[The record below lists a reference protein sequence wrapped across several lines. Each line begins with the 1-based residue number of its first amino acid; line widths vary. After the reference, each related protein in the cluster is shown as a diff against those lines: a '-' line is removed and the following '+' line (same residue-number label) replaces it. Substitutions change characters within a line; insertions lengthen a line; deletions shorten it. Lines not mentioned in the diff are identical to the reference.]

1 MKYFQ
6 SFPFVK
12 YDTLGDGVSTTMTDF
27 TPNFKVRNASLIK
40 NVSYMNHTIGDGER
54 PDITSHMLYGTT
66 AYHWT
71 FFTINDHLRKGISEW
86 PLSQSDFDNYI
97 SSKYGKYACITFD
110 PTQTGTSL
118 ESGPNL
124 SFVPFTEQY
133 IDSLYLA
140 VDTADEVA
148 YRKIISY
155 DTLSCQMTIERANPV
170 FTFNEGD
177 TVNIDKYNPVDMSI
191 ENFISLGSYRIVSI
205 LFDSKNNVI
214 GENAAFVDF
223 VNASYGLDEEDDATL
238 YYYDV
243 ALDGAGNNLNYE
255 LMKNAP
261 FQFYTTVNDENTSLS
276 TYDVIAGNM
285 IFPNVNRITYE
296 EMEGILNDRKR
307 TISVINP
314 ANIAKF
320 AESYFTVLNNG

>member
-40 NVSYMNHTIGDGER
+40 NISYINHTIGDGER
-54 PDITSHMLYGTT
+54 PDITSHILYGTT

-97 SSKYGKYACITFD
+97 SAKYGKYACITFD
-110 PTQTGTSL
+110 PTIPGN
-118 ESGPNL
+118 NL
-124 SFVPFTEQY
+124 SYVPFTEQY

-140 VDTADEVA
+140 AETTDGVA

-155 DTLSCQMTIERANPV
+155 DTLSCQMTVERANPI
-170 FTFNEGD
+170 FNFRTD
-177 TVNIDKYNPVDMSI
+177 TVRNDFDPVDITI
-191 ENFISLGSYRIVSI
+191 ENFIKLYSYRVVSI
-205 LFDSKNNVI
+205 LFDRSLIDNKDYVTGLNDDFISKVNEI
-214 GENAAFVDF
+214 YDDVD
-223 VNASYGLDEEDDATL
+223 YDDSSLLFYESAV
-238 YYYDV
+238 DS
-243 ALDGAGNNLNYE
+243 DGNDLNYT
-255 LMKNAP
+255 LAKNAP
-261 FQFYTTVNDENTSLS
+261 FQFYTTVDDENISLS
-276 TYDVIAGNM
+276 TYDVIAGDTLY
-285 IFPNVNRITYE
+285 PNINRITYE
-296 EMEGILNDRKR
+296 EMEQILNDRKR

-314 ANIAKF
+314 ANISKF
-320 AESYFTVLNNG
+320 AESYFTALNNG

>member
-12 YDTLGDGVSTTMTDF
+12 YDTLGDGVSTPMTDF
-27 TPNFKVRNASLIK
+27 TPNFKVRNASLVK

-110 PTQTGTSL
+110 PTEAGT
-118 ESGPNL
+118 NL
-124 SFVPFTEQY
+124 SYVPFTEEY
-133 IDSLYLA
+133 IDCLYLA
-140 VDTADEVA
+140 VDTGDAFA

-155 DTLSCQMTIERANPV
+155 DTLSCQMTIERANPIL
-170 FTFNEGD
+170 TFEDND
-177 TVNIDKYNPVDMSI
+177 IVNLNKYDPVDMTI
-191 ENFISLGSYRIVSI
+191 ENFISAGSYAIVSI
-205 LFDSKNNVI
+205 LFNDKGNVSGPNQSFINLVNNSYEEPAEEFQYWVANDS
-214 GENAAFVDF
+214 
-223 VNASYGLDEEDDATL
+223 
-238 YYYDV
+238 
-243 ALDGAGNNLNYE
+243 AGNDLNYT

-276 TYDVIAGNM
+276 TYDVIAGDTLY
-285 IFPNVNRITYE
+285 PNVNRITYE
-296 EMEGILNDRKR
+296 EMEEILNNRKR

-320 AESYFTVLNNG
+320 AESYFTVLNDG

>member
-40 NVSYMNHTIGDGER
+40 NISYMNHTIGDGER

-86 PLSQSDFDNYI
+86 PLSQRDLDNYV

-110 PTQTGTSL
+110 PTDDDS
-118 ESGPNL
+118 PNL
-124 SFVPFTEQY
+124 SYVPFTEQY

-140 VDTADEVA
+140 VDVAEGGIA

-155 DTLSCQMTIERANPV
+155 NTSSCQMTIERANPI
-170 FTFNEGD
+170 FNFND
-177 TVNIDKYNPVDMSI
+177 NAVRAAVDPTDMSI
-191 ENFISLGSYRIVSI
+191 ENFIKQNSYCVVSI
-205 LFDSKNNVI
+205 LFKYDADDNKNYVTSF
-214 GENAAFVDF
+214 NADF
-223 VNASYGLDEEDDATL
+223 IEEVNNTYGLEEGESSE
-238 YYYDV
+238 YYHYNV
-243 ALDGAGNNLNYE
+243 AIDSSGNDLNYE
-255 LMKNAP
+255 LAKNAP
-261 FQFYTTVNDENTSLS
+261 FQFYTTVNGENTSLS
-276 TYDVIAGNM
+276 TYDVIAADN
-285 IFPNVNRITYE
+285 IYPNVNRITYE
-296 EMEGILNDRKR
+296 EMEQILNDRKR

-320 AESYFTVLNNG
+320 AESYFTALNNG